1 MIKPE
6 AIPQFTGDLS
16 QLDQHTDA
24 LMTEADGI
32 RQAGG
37 EAHRQFQGLAAFYK
51 APEAEQLFASTK
63 PASDAADAFAD
74 KVDKVADALRTY
86 ATEVAPIIK
95 KLKQLQV
102 DAATFV
108 AGLKSENGEFDENW
122 NKDEAKVE
130 EHQALLHEVNAAQA
144 EFTAAEIACANKISA
159 LVGGT
164 QYRMITGDR
173 QIKWFHEKFY
183 GYSAEV
189 LDQAEELPWGTPV
202 TERHDWWDPEDLGY
216 YAKSFVWDG
225 FIVDGVWGTVEGIG
239 TLVGFDGSHQAKQAW
254 EGIFRALIGTEV
266 YLMEAGG
273 QKPSGVL
280 GTKYAQESKLYAKE
294 FGKSLV
300 AWDMWEEN
308 PARATG
314 TVVFNLL
321 TLGVGPLKAAS
332 ASRAGTA
339 ARAAAAAAKVGEVID
354 PIGAAFKVT
363 GAAVPRIAQ
372 VTQSLRGMNTIPEVR
387 TPTSVLQFT
396 DDTGRSVLVIEN
408 GEFVVMK
415 DGKVVTDAPV
425 RERSVTLQEEPLGR
439 TPVRDEELV
448 PVGAASRTTEAT
460 ARAGVDGGPS
470 GEGDST
476 AAGGSRSE
484 RPGHAAAAAPVG
496 EGAARASASQSGGG
510 GGGEAAGV
518 GGRGGTGSH
527 GSGAAGDGA
536 IAAGGDDGGRVGA
549 GLPAS
554 RQDIKRPSFMRE
566 GPNPY
571 GPPGSLTREQIEAIQ
586 VYRANHEPGYFEKYY
601 NKKGWRK
608 RLEVRDESGFTPPQ
622 LAQITPDG
630 PWLLAKDTPAAPEPH
645 FLDDDYVSVG
655 ADTVSSAGRRQLL
668 EDATRERHFAVQ
680 WDNIVKELK
689 GRTERAHEVHGTPE
703 TAAEWGEARGTFKES
718 HTAMRDASEEFGE
731 QIARHHYMAERYPD
745 FEEQPLLGPKNGND
759 QFDQVWKHADGRIVV
774 IEAKGGVRTDLGSR
788 KLPDGRAVSQGSR
801 EYFQDILEYMK
812 MRGEVKLVRDIEKAL
827 RQGKLEYVVVKGQ
840 INSGTYT
847 GYAYRRFDIS
857 KGTLS

>member
-108 AGLKSENGEFDENW
+108 AGLKTENGEFDENW

-159 LVGGT
+159 LVGGR

-239 TLVGFDGSHQAKQAW
+239 TLVGFNGSHQAKQAW

-332 ASRAGTA
+332 AGRAGTA
-339 ARAAAAAAKVGEVID
+339 ARAAAAAAKVGEVVD

-425 RERSVTLQEEPLGR
+425 RERSVTLQEGQLGR

-510 GGGEAAGV
+510 GGEAAGV

-549 GLPAS
+549 GIPTS

-571 GPPGSLTREQIEAIQ
+571 GPPGSLTREQIEEIQ
-586 VYRANHEPGYFEKYY
+586 VYRANHEPGYREKYY
-601 NKKGWRK
+601 RK
-608 RLEVRDESGFTPPQ
+608 NGTRLDLERHDESGYTPPQ
-622 LAQITPDG
+622 LTQLPDDA
-630 PWLLAKDTPAAPEPH
+630 PWIRAKDAPEPPEPH
-645 FLDDDYVSVG
+645 YLDADFVRVG
-655 ADTVSSAGRRQLL
+655 ADTVT
-668 EDATRERHFAVQ
+668 DADRLRVLQEAAWERHAAVRYDKVVEN
-680 WDNIVKELK
+680 WKEQT
-689 GRTERAHEVHGTPE
+689 GAAHELHGSID
-703 TAAEWGEARGTFKES
+703 TAAQWGEARGAYKES
-718 HTAMRDASEEFGE
+718 HTAMGEAAREFGE
-731 QIARHHYMAERYPD
+731 KAAEYHYIAVNYPG
-745 FEEQPLLGPKNGND
+745 FEKQPLLGPKNGND
-759 QFDQVWKHADGRIVV
+759 QFDQVWKHDDGRIVV
-774 IEAKGGVRTDLGSR
+774 IEAKSSSGTDLGRRTLSNG
-788 KLPDGRAVSQGSR
+788 KQVSQGSK
-801 EYFQDILEYMK
+801 EYFEDILAAMEK
-812 MRGEVKLVRDIEKAL
+812 RGERDLVDAIEDAL
-827 RQGKLEYVVVKGQ
+827 HAGKLEYVLVKGERDA
-840 INSGTYT
+840 GTYN
-847 GYAYRRFDIS
+847 GYRYRRFDIS
-857 KGTLS
+857 RGTLP

>member
-1 MIKPE
+1 
-6 AIPQFTGDLS
+6 
-16 QLDQHTDA
+16 
-24 LMTEADGI
+24 
-32 RQAGG
+32 
-37 EAHRQFQGLAAFYK
+37 
-51 APEAEQLFASTK
+51 
-63 PASDAADAFAD
+63 
-74 KVDKVADALRTY
+74 
-86 ATEVAPIIK
+86 
-95 KLKQLQV
+95 
-102 DAATFV
+102 
-108 AGLKSENGEFDENW
+108 
-122 NKDEAKVE
+122 
-130 EHQALLHEVNAAQA
+130 
-144 EFTAAEIACANKISA
+144 
-159 LVGGT
+159 
-164 QYRMITGDR
+164 
-173 QIKWFHEKFY
+173 
-183 GYSAEV
+183 
-189 LDQAEELPWGTPV
+189 
-202 TERHDWWDPEDLGY
+202 
-216 YAKSFVWDG
+216 
-225 FIVDGVWGTVEGIG
+225 
-239 TLVGFDGSHQAKQAW
+239 
-254 EGIFRALIGTEV
+254 
-266 YLMEAGG
+266 
-273 QKPSGVL
+273 
-280 GTKYAQESKLYAKE
+280 
-294 FGKSLV
+294 
-300 AWDMWEEN
+300 
-308 PARATG
+308 
-314 TVVFNLL
+314 
-321 TLGVGPLKAAS
+321 
-332 ASRAGTA
+332 
-339 ARAAAAAAKVGEVID
+339 
-354 PIGAAFKVT
+354 
-363 GAAVPRIAQ
+363 AQ

-668 EDATRERHFAVQ
+668 EDATRER
-680 WDNIVKELK
+680 
-689 GRTERAHEVHGTPE
+689 
-703 TAAEWGEARGTFKES
+703 
-718 HTAMRDASEEFGE
+718 
-731 QIARHHYMAERYPD
+731 
-745 FEEQPLLGPKNGND
+745 
-759 QFDQVWKHADGRIVV
+759 
-774 IEAKGGVRTDLGSR
+774 
-788 KLPDGRAVSQGSR
+788 
-801 EYFQDILEYMK
+801 
-812 MRGEVKLVRDIEKAL
+812 
-827 RQGKLEYVVVKGQ
+827 
-840 INSGTYT
+840 
-847 GYAYRRFDIS
+847 
-857 KGTLS
+857 